1 MTSKKQVTLI
11 INDEVNCKFTGL
23 DPKDA
28 RALVRKF
35 EVDIPGAKF
44 QPSVRLGRWNGKAS
58 FFSQGGSTYINLL
71 DDIIPFLNE
80 KGYDLELKDN
90 REYALAFETKPIDQ
104 TTFQHVKWPKNH
116 RLQGEPIV
124 LRDDQ
129 IKVVNDFLI
138 NPQSLSELATGFGK
152 TIMTAALSYSM
163 QEFGRTIIIV
173 PNTSLVT
180 QTYEDFVNLG
190 LDVGVYHG
198 EKKEF
203 NKTHT
208 ICTWQSLNVLMKENK
223 ELLNSMLENVVAVM
237 VDEAHGTK
245 ASVLQSMLNGPFAKV
260 PYRWGFTGTIPPDK
274 HAQMIL
280 KTSIGEVINKVTA
293 AELQEQGKLAQ
304 CHIKM
309 IQLQDDIQFKAYQN
323 ELKYLTENDER
334 LSVIAS
340 QIKEICKSG
349 NTLVLV
355 DRIMAGTL
363 LQSKLKNPDGT
374 EVPFIQGVVK
384 TSDRKDTYDLMAECD
399 NLCLIATFGTAAV
412 GINIGRLFNVVL
424 FEPGKSYVKVIQSIG
439 RGVRKAHDKDFVQIW
454 DFSSSCKFSKRHALE
469 RRKFYTEA
477 KYPYSQ
483 EKLNIK

>member
-1 MTSKKQVTLI
+1 MTIKKTVTLTI
-11 INDEVNCKFTGL
+11 SDEVNCKFTGL

-71 DDIIPFLNE
+71 DEIIPFLND
-80 KGYDLELKDN
+80 KGYELDLKDT
-90 REYALAFETKPIDQ
+90 RDYSLTFETKPIDQ
-104 TTFQHVKWPKNH
+104 TTFQHVKWPKKH
-116 RLQGEPIV
+116 RLEGQPIV
-124 LRDDQ
+124 LREDQ
-129 IKVVNDFLI
+129 IKVVNDFLQ

-152 TIMTAALSYSM
+152 TIMTAALSYCM
-163 QEFGRTIIIV
+163 QEFGRTIVIV

-180 QTYEDFVNLG
+180 QTYDDYLNLG

-198 EKKEF
+198 EKKQF
-203 NKTHT
+203 NKRHT
-208 ICTWQSLNVLMKENK
+208 ICTWQSLNVIMKENK
-223 ELLNSMLENVVAVM
+223 ELLADMLQNVVAIM
-237 VDEAHGTK
+237 IDEAHQAK
-245 ASVLQSMLNGPFAKV
+245 ASVLQSMLVGPFSKI
-260 PYRWGFTGTIPPDK
+260 PYRWGFTGTIPHDK

-280 KTSIGEVINKVTA
+280 KTCIGDVVNKVTA

-309 IQLQDDIQFKAYQN
+309 LQIQDDIQFKAYQN

-334 LSVIAS
+334 LTVLAN
-340 QIKEICKSG
+340 QIKEICKTG

-374 EVPFIQGVVK
+374 EVPFVQGEIK
-384 TSDRKDTYDLMAECD
+384 NSKRQETYDLVSESN
-399 NLCLIATFGTAAV
+399 NLCMIATFGVAAV
-412 GINIGRLFNVVL
+412 GINIPRLFNVVL
-424 FEPGKSYVKVIQSIG
+424 FEPGKSFVKVIQSIG

-454 DFSSSCKFSKRHALE
+454 DFSSNCKFSKRHALE

-477 KYPYSQ
+477 KYPFSQ
-483 EKLNIK
+483 EKLTLK